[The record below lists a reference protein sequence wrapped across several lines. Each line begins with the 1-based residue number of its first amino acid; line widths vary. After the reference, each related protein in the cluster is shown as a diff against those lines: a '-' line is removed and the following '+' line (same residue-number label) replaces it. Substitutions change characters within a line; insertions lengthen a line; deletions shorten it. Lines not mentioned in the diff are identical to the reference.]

1 MALFIFLISLLDD
14 LRKDFPAHYV
24 QAKYQEYWECKRM
37 FKLVQIY
44 EEAKYDLH
52 DLLRLH
58 NIFKELGVGE
68 HDIRNVFELVKE
80 HQLEHLQGKVE
91 YLKNEMFV
99 LELEKMKATNH
110 ILVLNK
116 RIDGF
121 QGTLNIYDSPW
132 VQKTGEMT
140 YMNQEPRMLQGPINY
155 GAANLY
161 PQPNANWYSLDIS
174 YTHMNDYW
182 P

>member
-14 LRKDFPAHYV
+14 LRKNLPAHYV

-161 PQPNANWYSLDIS
+161 PQPNANW
-174 YTHMNDYW
+174 
-182 P
+182 